1 MQPFLQWESNNY
13 YIFRVRFCS
22 LSYSPCKAHASYYI
36 VICGLSGCTIFYHII
51 LPPVAC
57 LAVPYFTTLYCHLW
71 PVWLYHILP
80 HYIATCGLSGCTIFY
95 HIILPPVA
103 CLAVPYFTTL
113 SQKRHDFLKNV
124 TEHKRFVLFFSTTI
138 VWNFYYSKENWARCY
153 NKYTSVFM

>member
-1 MQPFLQWESNNY
+1 MTNY
-13 YIFRVRFCS
+13 FKSASINFYICQHVHRLNQTIGNVRHNIGTYSCNHFCS
-22 LSYSPCKAHASYYI
+22 GKAIIITYSVCVFVASVIHHAKRMR
-36 VICGLSGCTIFYHII
+36 HII
-51 LPPVAC
+51 LSSVAC

-138 VWNFYYSKENWARCY
+138 V
-153 NKYTSVFM
+153 